1 MAFPVEALPGIRAKF
16 STSCVCKKLYLVLS
30 ILAEY
35 HRLEI
40 TYLYSWGEIPMS
52 DVVLKH
58 IY

>member
-1 MAFPVEALPGIRAKF
+1 MAFPVAALPGIRTKF
-16 STSCVCKKLYLVLS
+16 STSYVCKKLYLFLS

-35 HRLEI
+35 HRFEI

-52 DVVLKH
+52 AVVLKH